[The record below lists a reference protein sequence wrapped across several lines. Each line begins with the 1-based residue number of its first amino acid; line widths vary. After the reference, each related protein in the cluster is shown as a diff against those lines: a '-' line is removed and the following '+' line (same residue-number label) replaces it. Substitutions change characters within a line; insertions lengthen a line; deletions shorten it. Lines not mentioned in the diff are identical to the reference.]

1 MPKRVGI
8 TVVAFSALLFLS
20 VAAHAGKQPVTIK
33 VKIEGTVLDAKM
45 LLERLNV
52 NGKDDEVVGR
62 HRMVFEQTE
71 KDYDYRIVFNIEQRP
86 YGVGYGSMNSSMASA
101 DVFDNANAELF
112 KFNRQGRASDK
123 GAANAVAVEILKRII
138 VLEKK

>member
-1 MPKRVGI
+1 
-8 TVVAFSALLFLS
+8 
-20 VAAHAGKQPVTIK
+20 
-33 VKIEGTVLDAKM
+33 
-45 LLERLNV
+45 
-52 NGKDDEVVGR
+52 
-62 HRMVFEQTE
+62 
-71 KDYDYRIVFNIEQRP
+71 
-86 YGVGYGSMNSSMASA
+86 MNSSMASA